1 MSNGWYKLSEYNGLT
16 LAAREHHLFGYVFNT
31 YMTNPAGEAENR
43 RVFYNR
49 EFAGQD
55 FAVRSGLVDEKAL
68 FTESELRIIHSN
80 LVKMNVL
87 DNGVSND
94 DLLVAGLITDKIEDI
109 IPELREQD
117 YDFNFEDEFIQDADM
132 EIGD

>member
-1 MSNGWYKLSEYNGLT
+1 
-16 LAAREHHLFGYVFNT
+16 
-31 YMTNPAGEAENR
+31 MTNPAGEAENR

-68 FTESELRIIHSN
+68 FTETELRIIHSN